1 MDAQILLPFVITG
14 CALAGAFFVYRTP
27 LDLQILLEQGA
38 GPAQA
43 AGAARWSFLG
53 VRGAFCE
60 GSLSISLCISGN
72 EVLRRR
78 IARSPGVQPE
88 DTHPGPALNLGLLR
102 YGPGLARI
110 VRAMIRHLTVRKIE
124 GDLVLGLRNPA
135 DTGIIYGFFSAVRPL
150 IQLDERVSLSLQPA
164 FDREVFTGRLTA
176 DLRIERPLVIP
187 VLVFTCILLP
197 GRFRMIR
204 EYSSGSRVIAA

>member
-1 MDAQILLPFVITG
+1 MTA
-14 CALAGAFFVYRTP
+14 
-27 LDLQILLEQGA
+27 
-38 GPAQA
+38 
-43 AGAARWSFLG
+43 
-53 VRGAFCE
+53 
-60 GSLSISLCISGN
+60 
-72 EVLRRR
+72 
-78 IARSPGVQPE
+78 
-88 DTHPGPALNLGLLR
+88 LGLLR

-150 IQLDERVSLSLQPA
+150 IQLDERVSHSLQPA